1 MPDPAIIFEFKVF
14 DSENEKCME
23 DTVQS
28 ALDQIEEKEYDAEL
42 IEKGISKN
50 QIAHYGIAFE
60 GKKVLI
66 GTCE

>member
-1 MPDPAIIFEFKVF
+1 MYGGY
-14 DSENEKCME
+14 STLEK
-23 DTVQS
+23 
-28 ALDQIEEKEYDAEL
+28 IEEKEYDAEL

-66 GTCE
+66 GTRE

>member
-1 MPDPAIIFEFKVF
+1 
-14 DSENEKCME
+14 ME

-28 ALDQIEEKEYDAEL
+28 ALDQIEEKKYDAEL
-42 IEKGISKN
+42 LEKGISKN

-66 GTCE
+66 GTHE

>member
-1 MPDPAIIFEFKVF
+1 MFDP
-14 DSENEKCME
+14 ENEKCME

-28 ALDQIEEKEYDAEL
+28 ALNQIEEKEYDSDL
-42 IEKGISKN
+42 IERGISQN

-66 GTCE
+66 GTRE